1 MRKTIINL
9 IDIISKTLPVY
20 EPIYEFG
27 ALQVP
32 GQEAFTDIRAMFPDK
47 KYFGCDMRMGPR
59 VDLILNLHNI
69 DLPSETASTVIALDT
84 FEHVEYPYKAMAEI
98 YRILKPDGMVILS
111 SVMNFPIHDYPYD
124 YWRYTPEAFKSL
136 LKQFE
141 GSFIG
146 FAGKESFPHTVV
158 GIGFK
163 GKPPE
168 LGTFI
173 KEYEKWKNRQK
184 WSMLDIA
191 LSITPPLL
199 LPIIARIGKLLLGKN
214 RF

>member
-141 GSFIG
+141 HCDGCGTSVQLS
-146 FAGKESFPHTVV
+146 AGRQPRRAPSSALH
-158 GIGFK
+158 
-163 GKPPE
+163 
-168 LGTFI
+168 GTSCQGRL
-173 KEYEKWKNRQK
+173 NRRPNQ
-184 WSMLDIA
+184 M
-191 LSITPPLL
+191 
-199 LPIIARIGKLLLGKN
+199 G
-214 RF
+214 